1 MFVGFTNPKASNKQ
15 KLLPLSNLPLLFCLP
30 LPFLGKNVPSPIFWR
45 INRTPILIYFVTWGR
60 FSYE

>member
-45 INRTPILIYFVTWGR
+45 INRTPILIYFVT
-60 FSYE
+60 

>member
-30 LPFLGKNVPSPIFWR
+30 PPFLGKNVPPFFGES
-45 INRTPILIYFVTWGR
+45 TELQSSSTL
-60 FSYE
+60 